1 MDSMF
6 ERKFLTLSI
15 ISSFMIGAKS
25 SHAELPL
32 NFQPRTTGIV
42 SSAANIDCFTAG
54 GMGGG
59 MGMGG
64 GCGMG
69 GGMMGGNADPT
80 PFLQQVVT
88 DPATNITYYHVIVGN
103 PAVAGTNFALE
114 YYVRTGLSSTGGAT
128 CYFGCANPRVSGG
141 MGGGGMGGGGMM
153 GGGGPA
159 PFSSSSGTAANEN
172 NPLSTNPA
180 ISGNGTGNP
189 ARVYMRMINN
199 EPGFTD
205 EFIKA
210 REANKPKITQ
220 TITAPDLASTFSLD
234 MSTLGYTGP
243 QNTPGAIVNRQ
254 IVTSPGIPADSAN
267 FNIADFAT
275 TRNVTGGRYTYTPGT
290 GDGGSAGT
298 YRYIDATPPPPTAI
312 DWPSFCDPAQNTASR
327 CVTFGRQGMM
337 GGGGMGGGGM
347 GGGGRGGGM

>member
-1 MDSMF
+1 MDSKL
-6 ERKFLTLSI
+6 EKKFITLSI
-15 ISSFMIGAKS
+15 ISSFMIGARDG
-25 SHAELPL
+25 HAELPL

-42 SSAANIDCFTAG
+42 SSIANIDCFTAAG
-54 GMGGG
+54 TTGG

-64 GCGMG
+64 GCGMM

-88 DPATNITYYHVIVGN
+88 DPATNITYYHVIIGN

-114 YYVRTGLSSTGGAT
+114 YYVRTGASGTGGAT
-128 CYFGCANPRVSGG
+128 CYFGCANPRVSGM
-141 MGGGGMGGGGMM
+141 MGGGGMGGM

-159 PFSSSSGTAANEN
+159 PFSSSSGSPANEN

-180 ISGNGTGNP
+180 ISGNATGNP

-199 EPGFTD
+199 GPGYAE

-210 REANKPKITQ
+210 KEANKPKITQ
-220 TITAPDLASTFSLD
+220 TVTAPGLAATFSLD
-234 MSTLGYTGP
+234 MSALGYTGT
-243 QNTPGAIVNRQ
+243 QNTPGAIVNKLV
-254 IVTSPGIPADSAN
+254 VTSPGLPAGSAN
-267 FNIADFAT
+267 FDIANFAA

-290 GDGGSAGT
+290 GDGGSAGKYSYAGGPLT
-298 YRYIDATPPPPTAI
+298 TTVI
-312 DWPSFCDPAQNTASR
+312 DWPSFCDPAQNPVSR

-337 GGGGMGGGGM
+337 GGGGGM
-347 GGGGRGGGM
+347 